1 MAKSSKNKGKKTK
14 VASESSKTTQP
25 TINTPT
31 AAVAKESLT
40 TATAKASRSLVPS
53 SIRKE
58 FLKLEDRIL
67 NLEKSV
73 MELAERLK

>member
-1 MAKSSKNKGKKTK
+1 MAKASKNKGKKTK
-14 VASESSKTTQP
+14 ITSEPSKSPQP
-25 TINTPT
+25 TITP
-31 AAVAKESLT
+31 

-58 FLKLEDRIL
+58 FSKLEDRIL